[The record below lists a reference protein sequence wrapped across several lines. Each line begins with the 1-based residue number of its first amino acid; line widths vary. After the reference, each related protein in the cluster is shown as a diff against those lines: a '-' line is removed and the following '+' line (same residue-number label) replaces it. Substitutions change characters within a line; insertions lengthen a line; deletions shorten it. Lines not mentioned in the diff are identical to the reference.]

1 MDRRNDYD
9 TEAQKLEEQ
18 KSKLKGTMEDIT
30 SIQETNKMLQKEK
43 ESHSKE
49 IDEREKTIRDKGRRI
64 YELKKKT

>member
-1 MDRRNDYD
+1 
-9 TEAQKLEEQ
+9 
-18 KSKLKGTMEDIT
+18 MEDIT